1 MSPPEADTDAP
12 AQPAEGA
19 NSTPQLTPAEVSALL
34 ETRPKG
40 GGGDA
45 LRAYVQKA
53 SLESRETTRLPMLE
67 IVLDRFVRSL
77 NTTMRN
83 LTSENVDLSLDNVT
97 PARFGDHINGL
108 PLPTLVSILRSQEW
122 RNYAVLSFEASL
134 IYAVVD
140 VLLGGRRGGD
150 LRSLEGRSFTSIER
164 KMVERLTRGILA
176 DLNAAFAAVADPKF
190 VFERVETNP
199 KFAMMARP
207 DNPTVVASFRFYME
221 DRGGKFTLALP
232 SALLHPVRDILAQPF
247 VGEGTD
253 HESSWASLLGGQALA
268 AEVPVEVVLDVLSLT
283 LDQVMA
289 WHHGTELELTAT
301 VQSPV
306 EVRISGVGV
315 WHGTMGRIG
324 PKVAVRL
331 V

>member
-1 MSPPEADTDAP
+1 MSPVAADSATP
-12 AQPAEGA
+12 ALPAEGGGA
-19 NSTPQLTPAEVSALL
+19 TPELTPAETSALL
-34 ETRPKG
+34 DARREG
-40 GGGDA
+40 GGGDG
-45 LRAYVQKA
+45 LRAYVQKVNQ
-53 SLESRETTRLPMLE
+53 ESRETTRLPMLE

-83 LTSENVDLSLDNVT
+83 LTSENVDLSMDNVT
-97 PARFGDHINGL
+97 PTRFGDHINGL

-122 RNYAVLSFEASL
+122 RSYAIMSFDASL

-164 KMVERLTRGILA
+164 KMVERLTRGILT
-176 DLNAAFAAVADPKF
+176 DLNAAFATVADPQF
-190 VFERVETNP
+190 VFERIETNP

-232 SALLHPVRDILAQPF
+232 SGLLHPVREILAQPF

-253 HESSWASLLGGQALA
+253 HDSSWATLLGGQAMA
-268 AEVPVEVVLDVLSLT
+268 AEVPVEVVLDVVSLT
-283 LDQVMA
+283 LDQVMS
-289 WHHGTELELTAT
+289 WRPGTQLELAAT

-306 EVRISGVGV
+306 DVRISGVGV
-315 WHGTMGRIG
+315 WQGTMGRIG

-331 V
+331 I

>member
-1 MSPPEADTDAP
+1 MSPAEADP
-12 AQPAEGA
+12 GA
-19 NSTPQLTPAEVSALL
+19 TASAVDGGGAADLSPAEVSALL
-34 ETRPKG
+34 ERSPAARA
-40 GGGDA
+40 GDG
-45 LRAYVQKA
+45 LRAYFQKTSQDA
-53 SLESRETTRLPMLE
+53 RGAARLPMLE

-83 LTSENVDLSLDNVT
+83 LTSENVDLSMDNVT
-97 PARFGDHINGL
+97 AARFADHINGL
-108 PLPTLVSILRSQEW
+108 PLPALVAILRSQSW
-122 RNYAVLSFEASL
+122 RNYAVVCFEASL

-150 LRSLEGRSFTSIER
+150 MRSLEGRSFTTIER

-176 DLNAAFAAVADPKF
+176 DLNSAFAAVADPRF

-232 SALLHPVRDILAQPF
+232 SALLHPVREILSQPF
-247 VGEGTD
+247 VGEETD
-253 HESSWASLLGGQALA
+253 HDNSWATLLSGQALA
-268 AEVPVEVVLDVLSLT
+268 AEVPVEVVLDVVSMNLE
-283 LDQVMA
+283 DVMA
-289 WHHGTELELTAT
+289 WRPGSTLDLTAT

-306 EVRISGVGV
+306 EVRIAGVGV
-315 WHGTMGRIG
+315 WQGAMGRIG

-331 V
+331 T

>member
-1 MSPPEADTDAP
+1 MSPEEADSATTA
-12 AQPAEGA
+12 GA
-19 NSTPQLTPAEVSALL
+19 SPGGRADLSPAEVAALL
-34 ETRPKG
+34 EARPAASTHEGFSAYLQKTAQDTRG
-40 GGGDA
+40 
-45 LRAYVQKA
+45 
-53 SLESRETTRLPMLE
+53 TTRLPMLE

-83 LTSENVDLSLDNVT
+83 LTSENVDLSMDNVT
-97 PARFGDHINGL
+97 GARFGDHINGL
-108 PLPTLVSILRSQEW
+108 PLPALVAILRSQAW
-122 RNYAVLSFEASL
+122 RNYAVISFEASL

-150 LRSLEGRSFTSIER
+150 MRSLEGRSFTTIER
-164 KMVERLTRGILA
+164 KMVERLARGILA
-176 DLNAAFAAVADPKF
+176 DLNAAFATVADPQF

-232 SALLHPVRDILAQPF
+232 SALLHPVRDILSQSF
-247 VGEGTD
+247 VGEETD
-253 HESSWASLLGGQALA
+253 HDSSWATLLSGQTLA
-268 AEVPVEVVLDVLSLT
+268 AEVPVEVVLDVIPST
-283 LDQVMA
+283 LEDVMA
-289 WHHGTELELTAT
+289 WRQGTTLELTAT

-306 EVRISGVGV
+306 EVRIAGVGV
-315 WHGTMGRIG
+315 WQGAMGRIG

-331 V
+331 A